1 MALRQLNFIK
11 KAITFFF
18 IPQAYTSTN
27 SDGIPLSLLHD
38 YFSLRLI
45 TARTLTD
52 DITLPKFYVLVLLI
66 RHVCAA
72 TPLSIAVWKKT
83 GYYVKLKGGAITQIN
98 IIKRICKNQKE
109 FSNIR
114 NRCFL
119 VALSCLIPRR
129 PNLEVATK
137 RLLYEPVNAMPGTK
151 VCR

>member
-1 MALRQLNFIK
+1 MAWNLSPNKDSMALRQLNFIK

-27 SDGIPLSLLHD
+27 SDGTPLSLLHD

-72 TPLSIAVWKKT
+72 TPLSIAV
-83 GYYVKLKGGAITQIN
+83 
-98 IIKRICKNQKE
+98 
-109 FSNIR
+109 
-114 NRCFL
+114 
-119 VALSCLIPRR
+119 
-129 PNLEVATK
+129 
-137 RLLYEPVNAMPGTK
+137 
-151 VCR
+151 